1 MSGKNYVIFRHT
13 LYLSVTKKCKKNKL
27 QSALNEELRVL
38 ESLIYLPLSHL
49 YSSLYSNNRYITIL
63 VIHIRSHLVIDLY
76 KYMQLFSVNGVKNI
90 DKAHYIS
97 LKILLVQKQPQD
109 TYVAKNTCTFIFKLK
124 TKAYYCRVCE
134 STSQI

>member
-13 LYLSVTKKCKKNKL
+13 LIFIRNKKCKKNQL

-38 ESLIYLPLSHL
+38 KSLIYLRRSHL

-76 KYMQLFSVNGVKNI
+76 I
-90 DKAHYIS
+90 YI
-97 LKILLVQKQPQD
+97 
-109 TYVAKNTCTFIFKLK
+109 
-124 TKAYYCRVCE
+124 
-134 STSQI
+134 